1 MDSEEDIEQKVI
13 TPYKILGEEMVMLAL
28 NHKKMKNNQNNANN
42 GNNVNDNLNKEKIKN
57 QRQVRSSINM
67 NKIDNKINNSKNRNS
82 VNEPYNNQQNSFNN
96 GKNNNN
102 NSKLNSTNNINNP
115 TSVTYPSQIGNN
127 FPNDDF
133 NKKPI
138 ETRTI
143 ESLSNNENQD
153 MQNEEL
159 YDIEKINS
167 EDIKEMSDDSI
178 NPFVL
183 EKNIVKKSRQHDIY
197 ERSMINLKKR
207 ETRLKK
213 KEEFY
218 LKKENK
224 NIKKK
229 PVINEKSNDLILTK
243 GEYIPIENRAAKL
256 HSQRLTQIILNEQ
269 VNRIKQREKEEKE
282 MSEQIKTKKYSP
294 QEWNEFVERCYE
306 WKKNLLYRRKA
317 EEIMI
322 TTQDNKINY
331 KPRINENSKKI
342 MKKIISKTNTS
353 IDDVFTRLYND
364 YEEHKERQQE
374 LENKNKPSFNPI
386 VNNSKFNKNY
396 YQKKQFRNRSYDNSY
411 ENFVTDESKSNFF
424 LESQKTI
431 NDGKIRKKK
440 KRALRFVNKNKVDNN
455 NYNNYN
461 NNNKKTLEENINY
474 NKSYK
479 PTQATNH
486 TTLYMNTDINMN
498 NMNNKI
504 KFKKYMNTENNYI
517 TTETNL
523 ITNQN
528 YLPTD
533 INFFTDENKII
544 DEINENNNNS
554 LSNKNNKD
562 KNYFEN
568 IGEDEDINNQSNNQ
582 NESNKEEN
590 YEERILK
597 ELDEAKIKNKE
608 RLDKNIN
615 NENEESKNDNDNSLY
630 KINVMETTPDNVK
643 QNVIIPSNKYQ
654 DFFDIEEIS
663 EL

>member
-1 MDSEEDIEQKVI
+1 MNTDSEEDVDPKNYSA
-13 TPYKILGEEMVMLAL
+13 YKILGEEMVNLAI
-28 NHKKMKNNQNNANN
+28 NYKKIKNNEINAYN
-42 GNNVNDNLNKEKIKN
+42 GNNVNDNLNKGKIKN
-57 QRQVRSSINM
+57 QRGTRVSLTM
-67 NKIDNKINNSKNRNS
+67 YKADNKINNRKNRNS
-82 VNEPYNNQQNSFNN
+82 SNDPYNNQQNSFNN
-96 GKNNNN
+96 SKNNYNNN
-102 NSKLNSTNNINNP
+102 NSKMNSINNINNP
-115 TSVTYPSQIGNN
+115 TSVTYPSQIGNIY
-127 FPNDDF
+127 PNDDF

-138 ETRTI
+138 EARTL
-143 ESLSNNENQD
+143 ESLSNNENPD
-153 MQNEEL
+153 FQNEEL
-159 YDIEKINS
+159 YEIEKMNS
-167 EDIKEMSDDSI
+167 EDLKEMSDDSI
-178 NPFVL
+178 NPFIL
-183 EKNIVKKSRQHDIY
+183 EKNIVKKTRQHDIY

-207 ETRLKK
+207 QTKLKK

-218 LKKENK
+218 LQKENK

-229 PVINEKSNDLILTK
+229 PVINEKSIDLILTK

-269 VNRIKQREKEEKE
+269 VNRIKQREKEEQE

-306 WKKNLLYRRKA
+306 WKKNLLYKRKA

-331 KPRINENSKKI
+331 KPRINENSIKI
-342 MKKIISKTNTS
+342 MKKIISRSNTS

-364 YEEHKERQQE
+364 FEEHKERQQE

-396 YQKKQFRNRSYDNSY
+396 FRKTQFRNRSYDNSY

-440 KRALRFVNKNKVDNN
+440 KRALRFVNKNKID
-455 NYNNYN
+455 NNYN

-486 TTLYMNTDINMN
+486 TTLYMNTDN

-504 KFKKYMNTENNYI
+504 KFKKYMNTDNNYI

-523 ITNQN
+523 ITNQK

-544 DEINENNNNS
+544 DEIKENNNNS
-554 LSNKNNKD
+554 LSNKNN
-562 KNYFEN
+562 FEN
-568 IGEDEDINNQSNNQ
+568 IGEDEDINYQSNNQ
-582 NESNKEEN
+582 NEFNKEEN

-597 ELDEAKIKNKE
+597 ELDEAKMKNKE
-608 RLDKNIN
+608 RLEKNID
-615 NENEESKNDNDNSLY
+615 NENEESKNNDNSLY